1 MSNVVDL
8 YDEDAMFE
16 EMQETLVIE
25 KGQKV
30 NLDSKKRGK
39 WVKEEGEEDED
50 EEEKEEEGEDGAP
63 IKKKKTKRLSQK

>member
-8 YDEDAMFE
+8 FDEDAMFE

-39 WVKEEGEEDED
+39 WVKEEE
-50 EEEKEEEGEDGAP
+50 
-63 IKKKKTKRLSQK
+63 

>member
-39 WVKEEGEEDED
+39 WVKEEEDEMRR
-50 EEEKEEEGEDGAP
+50 
-63 IKKKKTKRLSQK
+63 KRRVKMVPPSRRRRPRD

>member
-39 WVKEEGEEDED
+39 WVKEEEDD
-50 EEEKEEEGEDGAP
+50 EEKEEEGEDGAP

>member
-8 YDEDAMFE
+8 FDEDAMFE

-25 KGQKV
+25 KGHKV

-39 WVKEEGEEDED
+39 WVKDDED
-50 EEEKEEEGEDGAP
+50 EEEKDEENEDGTPA
-63 IKKKKTKRLSQK
+63 KKKKTKRLSQK